1 MKCDI
6 RLLESHENGL
16 STYSF
21 RYLGGVDV
29 YADDITSLCDDLE
42 YISNSSRCEGPTYV
56 GVIAQNLLGT
66 VNEHA
71 VRGVCGDRYYAVDY
85 DAINRTLS
93 KEEVSLLVI

>member
-85 DAINRTLS
+85 DAINRTLRKMS
-93 KEEVSLLVI
+93 VS